1 MFVKKIQIYVV
12 EISGKCILKSNTSQ
26 KIKSRSFYYPQAK
39 LSPWLLSSPPK
50 EETDYSFHSPKLRGR
65 AMETNYKIYY
75 FKSTLKPIT
84 M

>member
-1 MFVKKIQIYVV
+1 MFVKKIQIYIV
-12 EISGKCILKSNTSQ
+12 EIVENAFWSQ
-26 KIKSRSFYYPQAK
+26 IQVKKLNVDRFTIPRQNSLRGFYHHPLRKRQI
-39 LSPWLLSSPPK
+39 
-50 EETDYSFHSPKLRGR
+50 THSPKLRGR

>member
-1 MFVKKIQIYVV
+1 MFVKKNQIYVV
-12 EISGKCILKSNTSQ
+12 EISGKCILKSNTTQ
-26 KIKSRSFYYPQAK
+26 KIKSRSFYCPQAK
-39 LSPWLLSSPPK
+39 LSPWPHHPLRK
-50 EETDYSFHSPKLRGR
+50 RQITHSPKLRGR